1 MSIDAS
7 LLLGAQSQGSQY
19 AITIDGITYRV
30 VQVDSQGRLVVAGAG
45 GLPLLT
51 TNYPGLMFSV
61 GATNSFGGWTQ
72 VVANVGVGK
81 TLYLVSFTFVPSGTG
96 TIRWEFEMGVGAPG
110 AETPVLRIPGVTQIT
125 TAAGVYPSNEYFPQ
139 LRLPDNARLAVRGRC
154 NATANQFA
162 FLMVGYA

>member
-51 TNYPGLMFSV
+51 TNYPGLEIPV
-61 GATNSFGGWTQ
+61 GMNHAFGGWTE

-110 AETPVLRIPGVTQIT
+110 AETPVLRIPGATHIRSVEG
-125 TAAGVYPSNEYFPQ
+125 AYPSEEYFPQ

-154 NATANQFA
+154 SALTNQTAV
-162 FLMVGYA
+162 LMVGYA